1 MGCSSKVQ
9 NNSKCSSVLQKSYKK
24 TPQKLAPVLN
34 SKCSL
39 TEQFKF
45 TGVNFLTKNGLGIEI
60 KFEFTNYLFFHI

>member
-1 MGCSSKVQ
+1 MF
-9 NNSKCSSVLQKSYKK
+9 KCLTEILQEN
-24 TPQKLAPVLN
+24 PLAPVFN
-34 SKCSL
+34 TKCSL